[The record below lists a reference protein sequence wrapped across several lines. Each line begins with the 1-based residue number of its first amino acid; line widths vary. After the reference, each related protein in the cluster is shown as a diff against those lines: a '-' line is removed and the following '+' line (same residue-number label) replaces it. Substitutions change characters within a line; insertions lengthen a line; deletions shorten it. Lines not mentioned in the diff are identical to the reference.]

1 MSWGAALAIYFIIWW
16 LVLFAVMPFGVRSQI
31 EAGEVAP
38 GTEQGAP
45 HRHRMVRNALVTT
58 VVAAIVFGIYYVN
71 YVHGFVTLENIPFLP
86 RVRDL

>member
-45 HRHRMVRNALVTT
+45 HHHRMVRNALVTT
-58 VVAAIVFGIYYVN
+58 VVSAVVFGLYYIN
-71 YVHGFVTLENIPFLP
+71 YTHGFITLEDIPFFP